1 MAKKFKDSEAF
12 VENVGISQS
21 TIYFKIGLYVWKNTQ
36 LWTTQVYHRIILEA
50 ILKWS
55 KQFVKTIKNYLHKRR
70 TVQMVLLITIVFNLF
85 LFCCETFYFSHG
97 IFYFSVRLFIYPW
110 EFFFSS
116 ENFRFSWGF
125 LFFLWKCFSWKFL
138 VNNKRIIWQAM

>member
-1 MAKKFKDSEAF
+1 MPKKFKDSEAF

-36 LWTTQVYHRIILEA
+36 LWTTQVYHRIILEV

-55 KQFVKTIKNYLHKRR
+55 KQFAKTIKNYLHRRR
-70 TVQMVLLITIVFNLF
+70 TVQMVLLITTVFNLF
-85 LFCCETFYFSHG
+85 LLFCCETFYFSHG

-116 ENFRFSWGF
+116 KNFRFSVRLSIFPMKMF
-125 LFFLWKCFSWKFL
+125 LLKISG
-138 VNNKRIIWQAM
+138 QQ

>member
-1 MAKKFKDSEAF
+1 MAKKFIDSEAF
-12 VENVGISQS
+12 VENVGISRS

-36 LWTTQVYHRIILEA
+36 LWTTQVYHRIILEV

-55 KQFVKTIKNYLHKRR
+55 KQFVKTIKNYLHRRR
-70 TVQMVLLITIVFNLF
+70 TVQMVLLITIVFN

-116 ENFRFSWGF
+116 ENFRFSMRLSIFPMKMF
-125 LFFLWKCFSWKFL
+125 LLKISG
-138 VNNKRIIWQAM
+138 QQ

>member
-36 LWTTQVYHRIILEA
+36 LWTTQVYHRIILEV

-55 KQFVKTIKNYLHKRR
+55 KQFVKTIKNYLHRRR
-70 TVQMVLLITIVFNLF
+70 TVQMVLLITIVFN

-116 ENFRFSWGF
+116 ENFRFSMRLSIFPMKMF
-125 LFFLWKCFSWKFL
+125 LLKISG
-138 VNNKRIIWQAM
+138 QQ